1 MNKTAIIVVGSLAVL
16 GIGAF
21 FLFKSKATGTA
32 GAGTAGSGTAGTG
45 TSGTETTG
53 SGSGITT
60 VTSVPPTG
68 TTLTTPE
75 QVAETAKKIADAKDL
90 ATKISDL
97 RTKRSMYLS
106 LSLSSYA
113 TESGHQFWA
122 NNNDMLS
129 LLRKSD
135 IDSFDRQIKDLNEQ
149 IGKLGYMETNGS
161 IVKIV

>member
-1 MNKTAIIVVGSLAVL
+1 MNKKLIIIGSVAIL

-21 FLFKSKATGTA
+21 FYFKTKAKPKTDTKGAGNAGAETA
-32 GAGTAGSGTAGTG
+32 GAGTSGTDTVGTG
-45 TSGTETTG
+45 T
-53 SGSGITT
+53 
-60 VTSVPPTG
+60 TSVPPTG

-97 RTKRSMYLS
+97 RIKRSKYLS

-113 TESGHQFWA
+113 TEAGHQFWA
-122 NNNDMLS
+122 NHDDMLS
-129 LLRKSD
+129 SMRNSD
-135 IDSFDRQIKDLNEQ
+135 IISFDKQIKDLNEQ